1 MAFKMKRSPILR
13 ERPNPASIEMTAA
26 QKKAYSNPPSRTT
39 GMTTAQKEAYLKPKK
54 STAAKKPVT
63 IKVKKKTSTKKR
75 TKAGKIT
82 TKIANIFRRKG
93 KKKNVNV
100 KTLE

>member
-13 ERPNPASIEMTAA
+13 ERPEAPSIEMTAA

-63 IKVKKKTSTKKR
+63 KVKKKTSTKKR
-75 TKAGKIT
+75 TKVGKVT